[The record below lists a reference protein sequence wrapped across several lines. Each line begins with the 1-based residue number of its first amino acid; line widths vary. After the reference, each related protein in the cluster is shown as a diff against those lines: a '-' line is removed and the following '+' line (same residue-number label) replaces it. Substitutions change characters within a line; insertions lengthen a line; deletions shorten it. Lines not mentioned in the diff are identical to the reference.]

1 MDFYIMQDLMKRGP
15 FTLEELRQRGITPET
30 LVQQNGSQQWAT
42 AGSIPE
48 LATLFVAPQAPV
60 SQPVQPTVAP
70 QAPPPTPAA
79 PSATQ
84 AMPQAEPQRPVVN
97 PQPAP
102 SATQAMPQTDAEET
116 QMPYTQPQQPQQTYA
131 QPQQTYTQQQA
142 YQQQQQVYTQQQAS
156 QQQPYG
162 QQQQQ
167 QQAYGQQQAYIT
179 PVPDYKTSSII
190 MLVVGI
196 LSCCC
201 CMFNIPLIVF
211 GILAMSNNNKA
222 QEYARSGQNEMAL
235 STAANAKKML
245 MWGLIGGIVWIVLS
259 GVVSLIISS
268 ANGDI
273 QETIDILMK
282 NS

>member
-1 MDFYIMQDLMKRGP
+1 
-15 FTLEELRQRGITPET
+15 
-30 LVQQNGSQQWAT
+30 
-42 AGSIPE
+42 
-48 LATLFVAPQAPV
+48 
-60 SQPVQPTVAP
+60 
-70 QAPPPTPAA
+70 
-79 PSATQ
+79 
-84 AMPQAEPQRPVVN
+84 
-97 PQPAP
+97 
-102 SATQAMPQTDAEET
+102 
-116 QMPYTQPQQPQQTYA
+116 
-131 QPQQTYTQQQA
+131 
-142 YQQQQQVYTQQQAS
+142 
-156 QQQPYG
+156 
-162 QQQQQ
+162 
-167 QQAYGQQQAYIT
+167 
-179 PVPDYKTSSII
+179 

-245 MWGLIGGIVWIVLS
+245 MWGLIGGIAWIVLAS
-259 GVVSLIISS
+259 ILSLIISS